1 MKKLLALLTTA
12 LVIGSVFAGPV
23 HINGPGI
30 NTGDIYEFAFS
41 EDFGLTGM
49 SCLPSIGQDTPF
61 DVGGAVAVDSQGV
74 YYNKFSGSSGLPLII
89 AATQIA
95 TPDSQNFVLGDAG
108 QSQEVISLSG
118 CSKPAYTGN
127 VLS

>member
-12 LVIGSVFAGPV
+12 LVLGSVFAGPV

-30 NTGDIYEFAFS
+30 NTGDI

-49 SCLPSIGQDTPF
+49 PCPPSIGQDTPF

>member
-30 NTGDIYEFAFS
+30 NTGDIYEFAF
-41 EDFGLTGM
+41 
-49 SCLPSIGQDTPF
+49 
-61 DVGGAVAVDSQGV
+61 GV
-74 YYNKFSGSSGLPLII
+74 YYNKFSGSSGLPLVI

-95 TPDSQNFVLGDAG
+95 APDSQNIVLGDAG